1 MSSALLSIRASSEAG
16 SAEQKRQQ
24 ERRRNILVLIH
35 QHLIENGYCEAAE
48 RLQHEAGLAMS
59 RFEVADNMDLGLILN
74 DYEAYY
80 EMRFE
85 KKPKLTRKLKDGEE
99 GTRSSAKSGHRPPL
113 ANSENSNPGSSGN
126 GSKKAA
132 NGKGPP
138 AKLPG
143 ASASEEETAGA
154 AAAPLS
160 VVGSRTLGSSTDSQ
174 SASMTKIEDRVLK
187 PPPQFGGDA
196 EMRQLAG
203 IISREIYQE
212 SPNVYFDDII
222 ALDEAKRLLCESIQ
236 LPLRFPSL
244 FTGLLRP
251 WKGILLHGPPGTGK
265 TLLARAVA
273 TECSTTF
280 FNISAS
286 TLVSKWRGD
295 SEKLVRALFELA
307 RYHAPSTVF
316 LDEIDSILGARG
328 GDGGQEHEAS
338 RRMKTELLIQM
349 DGMVGSGMTGSA
361 GSGAGGAGGGRSSAA
376 QLQHQVF
383 VMAASNTPWDLDVAL
398 LRRLEKRVLVPL
410 PVHEAREAMLRKHL
424 GSGRGAADLD
434 YRLLAER
441 LEGYSG
447 ADLELVCREA
457 AMRPVRRL
465 VEKLRA
471 LGDSSAGPGAGLGA
485 GVGVG
490 LGGAI
495 PEPPP
500 PRSGAGAGAG
510 AGAGVS
516 SHARGAW
523 RPSHGTTQADV
534 EALLRG
540 DPVSALD
547 MTAALETTKPSSDG
561 SMAKYVAWQ
570 SEFGAV

>member
-1 MSSALLSIRASSEAG
+1 MSSSLLAIRASSEAG
-16 SAEQKRQQ
+16 TAEQKRQQ

-35 QHLIENGYCEAAE
+35 QHLIEHGYCEAAE
-48 RLQHEAGLAMS
+48 RLQHEAGLVMN

-80 EMRFE
+80 EMRFD
-85 KKPKLTRKLKDGEE
+85 KKPKLTRKLKDGEV
-99 GTRSSAKSGHRPPL
+99 GPASRSGRPPL
-113 ANSENSNPGSSGN
+113 GSGSSENSNPAASSSGSSSS
-126 GSKKAA
+126 SKKT
-132 NGKGPP
+132 NGQSKGVPT
-138 AKLPG
+138 KLPTVQG
-143 ASASEEETAGA
+143 ATSGEEDEKSGGVGGG
-154 AAAPLS
+154 PLA
-160 VVGSRTLGSSTDSQ
+160 VVGSRARGADGTGGSNGSLAES
-174 SASMTKIEDRVLK
+174 SKIEDRVLK

-196 EMRQLAG
+196 EMRMLAG
-203 IISREIYQE
+203 VISREIYQE
-212 SPNVYFDDII
+212 SPNVFFDDIV
-222 ALDEAKRLLCESIQ
+222 ALDEAKRLLCEAIQ

-316 LDEIDSILGARG
+316 LDELDSILGARG
-328 GDGGQEHEAS
+328 GEGQEHEAS

-349 DGMVGSGMTGSA
+349 DGMVSSGGPAT
-361 GSGAGGAGGGRSSAA
+361 AGGGRSSSSSSS
-376 QLQHQVF
+376 QQQQQQVF

-410 PVHEAREAMLRKHL
+410 PVAEAREAMLRKHL
-424 GSGRGAADLD
+424 SPRAAPDID
-434 YRLLAER
+434 YPQLAGR

-457 AMRPVRRL
+457 AMRPVRRI

-471 LGDSSAGPGAGLGA
+471 IGATEALPGAG
-485 GVGVG
+485 
-490 LGGAI
+490 GGI

-500 PRSGAGAGAG
+500 PLGGRGGTQQQRVLRQQIAGAGTHTTSAG
-510 AGAGVS
+510 
-516 SHARGAW
+516 
-523 RPSHGTTQADV
+523 TQAEV
-534 EALLRG
+534 ETLLRA
-540 DPVSALD
+540 DPVSAADVL
-547 MTAALETTKPSSDG
+547 AALDATKPSSDG
-561 SMAKYVAWQ
+561 NMDKYQAWQ